1 MKRIKDGA
9 IGRIVAFQETYNCGP
24 PWFRNKERQPE
35 WTEMEYQ
42 MRNWYVFTWLSGDH
56 NVEQHV
62 HSLDKAAWAMDDEPP
77 VQVWGS
83 GGRQIRSEIAIGHIF
98 DHHCVVYEYAD
109 GTRLY
114 SHCRRQAGCTNNISD
129 IFLGT
134 KGTCDLMKHRIE
146 GENPWRYEG
155 PKSNMYVAE
164 HEALFKSIRDGRP
177 INNGLYMARTTLMA
191 IMGRMATYT
200 GKVIT
205 WEHAMNSKEDLS
217 PSSYTWDGQPPIL
230 PDENGKYPIAI
241 PGVTKFV

>member
-1 MKRIKDGA
+1 MNHDRKKHDTSTSRRGFLQTSAAAAVGARLALNDRVARSAHVAANETLKIGLVGCGGRGAGAAAQALEADKYQTEKQETMKRIKDGA
-9 IGRIVAFQETYNCGP
+9 IGRIVALQETYNCGP

-109 GTRLY
+109 GARLY
-114 SHCRRQAGCTNNISD
+114 SHCRRQAG
-129 IFLGT
+129 
-134 KGTCDLMKHRIE
+134 
-146 GENPWRYEG
+146 
-155 PKSNMYVAE
+155 
-164 HEALFKSIRDGRP
+164 
-177 INNGLYMARTTLMA
+177 
-191 IMGRMATYT
+191 
-200 GKVIT
+200 
-205 WEHAMNSKEDLS
+205 
-217 PSSYTWDGQPPIL
+217 
-230 PDENGKYPIAI
+230 
-241 PGVTKFV
+241 